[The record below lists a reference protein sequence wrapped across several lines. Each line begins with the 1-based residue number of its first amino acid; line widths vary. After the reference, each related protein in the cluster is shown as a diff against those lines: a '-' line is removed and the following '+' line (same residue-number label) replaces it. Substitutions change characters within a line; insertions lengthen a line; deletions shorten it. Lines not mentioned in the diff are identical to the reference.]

1 MILISIKEKNIRKM
15 FFCLFV
21 LFLSTNNI
29 YLSANENDSLRTF
42 SLDSI
47 VVTNIKQPYSK
58 WLQPTSIS
66 SINSNVIELK
76 QIREMKDFSAFIP
89 NFIMIDRDSKLTS
102 SVFIRGVGSIIN
114 APGVAMYVD
123 GVPHFEKSSF
133 DINLMA
139 IDKIEFLRGPQGTL
153 YGRNAMGGIILVHSK
168 SPFIHQGTKIQ
179 LRYGRFNDINFSVSH
194 LNRLS
199 NKFAYSIS
207 GEYEHSDGFIPNI
220 YTKKNADK
228 LNSTSINSR
237 LEWRPTNK
245 LSFRLINGFNL
256 TNQGAFTYGLVD
268 TTKNWVD
275 SINID
280 HESSYKRKIY
290 DSGLQINFRNN
301 YIWLSS
307 QSSIQLL
314 NDNYAV
320 DQDASPKNLY
330 YAIQTE
336 DQFLLAQEINIHSLN
351 ESWYEW
357 NAGVF
362 AFNHQIKRGTDVFIN
377 MVKPNYQLEKR
388 YNDYNRGFAL
398 FHQSSFRLTPS
409 LNLEAGIRYDYENAN
424 SVHIENKIIEGQK
437 TLIGDYNSPLTFKQW
452 TPKISAQYSLTNK
465 THIYAT
471 IAKGYKTGG
480 FNTVFEK
487 PEERTFQPEKSWNYE
502 IGTKIS
508 LLQNKLNLETAFF
521 YIDIK
526 DQQVKQLID
535 LQGVK
540 IYNAGKTVNKG
551 IEFTL
556 IAMPINNFN
565 VNLSYGFTDAK
576 FKEYIYSN
584 KLDYSG
590 NYLPFIPRNTLSAGG
605 VYTINH
611 HSILWDR
618 LDIGANYIGMGKI
631 YWHENNK
638 INQPFYNLIN
648 ASLTFYQNN
657 MTLTFWGKNI
667 TNTKYLGYYFESA
680 GKKLGKP
687 GKPMSFGISASYRI
701 K

>member
-1 MILISIKEKNIRKM
+1 M
-15 FFCLFV
+15 
-21 LFLSTNNI
+21 
-29 YLSANENDSLRTF
+29 SANENDSLRTF

-290 DSGLQINFRNN
+290 DSGLQINIRNN

-307 QSSIQLL
+307 LSSIQLL
-314 NDNYAV
+314 NDNYTV

>member
-307 QSSIQLL
+307 LSSIQLL
-314 NDNYAV
+314 NDNYTV

>member
-314 NDNYAV
+314 NDNYTV

>member
-1 MILISIKEKNIRKM
+1 M
-15 FFCLFV
+15 
-21 LFLSTNNI
+21 
-29 YLSANENDSLRTF
+29 SANENDSLRTF

-314 NDNYAV
+314 NDNYTV

>member
-1 MILISIKEKNIRKM
+1 
-15 FFCLFV
+15 
-21 LFLSTNNI
+21 
-29 YLSANENDSLRTF
+29 
-42 SLDSI
+42 
-47 VVTNIKQPYSK
+47 
-58 WLQPTSIS
+58 
-66 SINSNVIELK
+66 
-76 QIREMKDFSAFIP
+76 
-89 NFIMIDRDSKLTS
+89 MIDRDSKLTS

-307 QSSIQLL
+307 LSSIQLL
-314 NDNYAV
+314 NDNYTV

>member
-487 PEERTFQPEKSWNYE
+487 PEERTFQPEKSGNYE

>member
-437 TLIGDYNSPLTFKQW
+437 KLIGDYNSPLTFKQW